1 MANVTHK
8 TLNNGI
14 EMICAELPDRHAVI
28 TQIRFLTGTAD
39 EPIDKL
45 GVGRLVQETI
55 DLGTEKRDG
64 RALSD
69 AFDELGASDGGSI
82 GREATSYSCLV
93 LPEYV
98 DRALA
103 LEAEYLRTPT
113 FPQDKIDVALDLA
126 KQEYRAMQDDAQSL
140 ADKFIG
146 QQAYGN
152 RLGRHSL
159 GEPETLEN
167 ITRDD
172 IVNHWK
178 NFYHTGR
185 MRVSAAGNI
194 TANQLEDILEKQ
206 FADFGSP
213 TPAGRD
219 NYDIQFTATRVHHEK
234 DLEQQQIAIAFPAV
248 SITHDDYPV
257 QRIMLAILSG
267 GMSSRLFTEVRE
279 KQGLVYWVSAWGEYP
294 RGHGMIF
301 MGASTTPQRCE
312 KTYNTLLREVDRISE
327 DLSDDELDRAKAGL
341 IAKIETQGDTTRS
354 HCSELADDLFHH
366 GHQIPR
372 SEKIARLRAVTV
384 RDIRRYFDEH
394 PRDKLSVVTLGPRI
408 LEGAEPASNGSNGGA
423 H

>member
-14 EMICAELPDRHAVI
+14 EMICTELPDRHAVV

-39 EPIDKL
+39 EPADKL

-69 AFDELGASDGGSI
+69 AFDEIGASDGGSI

-98 DRALA
+98 DRAIE

-113 FPQDKIDVALDLA
+113 FPKDKVDVAIDLT

-140 ADKFIG
+140 ADKLIG
-146 QQAYGN
+146 QQAYGD

-159 GEPETLEN
+159 GELNTLEN

-172 IVNHWK
+172 LVAHWK
-178 NFYHTGR
+178 SFYHTGR
-185 MRVSAAGNI
+185 MRVAAAGAI
-194 TANQLEDILEKQ
+194 TANQLQDILEKH
-206 FADFGSP
+206 FADYGSP

-219 NYDIQFTATRVHHEK
+219 NYDIQFTAKRIHHEK

-248 SITHDDYPV
+248 PIAHDDYYV

-294 RGHGMIF
+294 RGHGVIF
-301 MGASTTPQRCE
+301 IGASTTPERCDT
-312 KTYNTLLREVDRISE
+312 TYKTLLREVDRLSE
-327 DLSDDELDRAKAGL
+327 DLTEDELERAKAGL
-341 IAKIETQGDTTRS
+341 IAKMETQGDTTRFR
-354 HCSELADDLFHH
+354 CRQLADDLFHH
-366 GHQIPR
+366 GRHIPR
-372 SEKIARLRAVTV
+372 PDKIAKIKAVTV
-384 RDIRRYFDEH
+384 NDIHRYLDEH
-394 PRDKLSVVTLGPRI
+394 PRDRLSVVTLGPRI
-408 LEGAEPASNGSNGGA
+408 LEGSEPASNGANGGA